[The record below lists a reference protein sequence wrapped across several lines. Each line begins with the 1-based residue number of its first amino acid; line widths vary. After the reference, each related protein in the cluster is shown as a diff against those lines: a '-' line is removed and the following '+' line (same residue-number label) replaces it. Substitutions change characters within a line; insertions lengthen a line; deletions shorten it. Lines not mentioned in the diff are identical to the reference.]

1 MEKTFKI
8 EKEIYDKNILKK
20 ALIDFEEV
28 TKIFLEE
35 NKLVVS

>member
-20 ALIDFEEV
+20 AIIDFEEV